1 MGLSMMYWEQLDK
14 MEREMIVE
22 RTQAGLAEHSLEV
35 G

>member
-1 MGLSMMYWEQLDK
+1 MGLSMMYWGQLDK

-22 RTQAGLAEHSLEV
+22 RTQAGLAERSLEV